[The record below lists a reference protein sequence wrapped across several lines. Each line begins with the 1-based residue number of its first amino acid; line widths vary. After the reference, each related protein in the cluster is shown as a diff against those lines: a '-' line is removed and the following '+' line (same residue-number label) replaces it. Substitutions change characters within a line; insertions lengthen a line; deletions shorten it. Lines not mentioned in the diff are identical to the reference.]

1 MKNGIAA
8 QLPAEEKALVERV
21 ARERGISVAELTR
34 QGVRRI
40 IADQFMAP
48 LYAAQRAKE
57 PVA

>member
-8 QLPAEEKALVERV
+8 QLPADEKALVERV
-21 ARERGISVAELTR
+21 ARERGVSVAELTR

-48 LYAAQRAKE
+48 FYAAQARKE
-57 PVA
+57 PAS